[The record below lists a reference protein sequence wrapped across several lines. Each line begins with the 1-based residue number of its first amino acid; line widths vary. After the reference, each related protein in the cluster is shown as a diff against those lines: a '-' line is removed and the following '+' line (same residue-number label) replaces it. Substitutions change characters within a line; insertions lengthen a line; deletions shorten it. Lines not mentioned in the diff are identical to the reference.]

1 MSERPSSSS
10 DLAWVEGGARR
21 EDLDGRF
28 ASLLGLLAFV
38 LYALTAARSIFTGDS
53 AELAAAAACF
63 GVPHPPGY
71 PLYTLLTSLWTHIFP
86 PAHRDFAAN
95 LASGLHGA
103 AAVAALTLFMRRHG
117 ASRVAAAGAALLL
130 ASGRSFW
137 SQSIAAEVYAFDT
150 LLLLFAG
157 IATHVAA
164 RRESGRAWLAAGAII
179 GLWLGHRFL
188 NVVYL
193 PWLVAIAAAG
203 FGLSIQRLASRLSP
217 RAWGSLALGAAA
229 SLIVFLY
236 LPLASRMDPPIDIG
250 DAGSFGRFLTV
261 VRGAPYL
268 RHLDND
274 SALAFGRIAGWFSGL
289 PRESGVGILL
299 ALTGL
304 VTALRRPSPH
314 RFLAMGFVWLIAAN
328 LAAIARYNILDI
340 RSYWLPSLVGAAG
353 LAGLGIDAVIRR
365 RRGRALGVVILLLC
379 GALLPVNWRENNL
392 SRYQAASR
400 YADDLLRGAP
410 VGSALLVQGDTQ
422 THVTWY
428 RQKIDRVAPEVLVIS
443 LGHTRAWYFD
453 QLRERNSE
461 AFPSYRDGE
470 PLVPY
475 MQQILET
482 LGRDRRIFFAFDPG
496 DFMKLTAGP
505 WWGERTIVPSGI
517 LLEARRKDE
526 PFDRQELVS
535 ANAEYWRGV
544 QGRPEEVDPGS
555 DFETKAMALE
565 YALAVLRCAD
575 FAQRQGRADEA
586 AELYSKLL
594 RWRPD
599 RWDAERVAAYA
610 AIGRSHPPL
619 ELERRAEAGLRG
631 TRTTGAAD

>member
-1 MSERPSSSS
+1 MSTTT
-10 DLAWVEGGARR
+10 R
-21 EDLDGRF
+21 EELDGRF
-28 ASLLGLLAFV
+28 AGFLGLLALV

-86 PAHRDFAAN
+86 EAHRAFAAN

-103 AAVAALTLFMRRHG
+103 AAVAALTAFMRRHG

-130 ASGRSFW
+130 ATGRSFW
-137 SQSIAAEVYAFDT
+137 GQSIAAEVYAFDT
-150 LLLLFAG
+150 LLLLAAG
-157 IATHVAA
+157 IVTHVAA
-164 RRESGRAWLAAGAII
+164 RRESGRVWLVAGAVI

-188 NVVYL
+188 NVIYL

-203 FGLSIQRLASRLSP
+203 LGLSIQRLASRLTP
-217 RAWGSLALGAAA
+217 RAWGSLAVGAAA
-229 SLIVFLY
+229 SLLVFLY

-250 DAGSFGRFLTV
+250 DPESFGRFLTV

-274 SALAFGRIAGWFSGL
+274 GALAFGRIAGWFGGL

-304 VTALRRPSPH
+304 VTALRRPSPQ

-353 LAGLGIDAVIRR
+353 LAGLGIDAVFRR
-365 RRGRALGVVILLLC
+365 SRGRALGVVILLLC
-379 GALLPVNWRENNL
+379 GALLPINGRENNL
-392 SRYQAASR
+392 SRYRAASS
-400 YADDLLRGAP
+400 YADDLLRGVP
-410 VGSALLVQGDTQ
+410 TGSVLLVQGDTQ

-428 RQKIDRVAPEVLVIS
+428 RQKIDGAAPEVLVIS

-453 QLRERNSE
+453 QLRDRNPG
-461 AFPSYRDGE
+461 AFPPYRDGE

-475 MQQILET
+475 MQRLLET
-482 LGRDRRIFFAFDPG
+482 LSRDRRIFFAFDPG

-505 WWGERTIVPSGI
+505 WWGERTIVPSGF

-526 PFDRQELVS
+526 TFDRQDLVS

-544 QGRPEEVDPGS
+544 QGRPEEVGPWS
-555 DFETKAMALE
+555 DFETKANALD
-565 YALAVLRCAD
+565 YALAALRCAD
-575 FAQRQGRADEA
+575 FAQRQGRPDEA
-586 AELYSKLL
+586 AELYSTLL

-610 AIGRSHPPL
+610 AIGRSYPRL
-619 ELERRAEAGLRG
+619 ELERRAEAGLHG
-631 TRTTGAAD
+631 TRQTGAAD